1 MKKETVDYKFYKYA
15 VLTFMM
21 FVAAIN
27 YNLLISPAKIVAGGV
42 NGISVILESIFKF
55 SPSVTILIISLA
67 ILFLALACSQYEIVA
82 SALYAS
88 VIYPF
93 FVKITSVIT
102 EIIPLEYND
111 MMLIIIFSGMI
122 SGIVAGVT
130 CKLNMSQG
138 GIILI
143 SQILYKKFHIS
154 IAHTN
159 LIINSII
166 VIVGGIVFGIN
177 NIMYA
182 LIFLYVSK
190 IFTDK
195 IILGT
200 SQKKI
205 FYIITTEQK
214 KIENYIKNVL
224 EAGYT
229 IFNTKGGFMRR
240 KQAVI
245 MTTVPT
251 RDYFKLKEG
260 IHEIDDKAFIVITDS
275 YQVKGGK

>member
-27 YNLLISPAKIVAGGV
+27 YNLLIRPAKIVAGGV

-55 SPSVTILIISLA
+55 SPSITILIISLA

-88 VIYPF
+88 MIYPF

>member
-27 YNLLISPAKIVAGGV
+27 YNLLIRPAKIVAGGV

-55 SPSVTILIISLA
+55 SPSITILIISLA

-88 VIYPF
+88 MIYPF

-143 SQILYKKFHIS
+143 SQILYKKFHIKKN
-154 IAHTN
+154 N
-159 LIINSII
+159 LQMCL
-166 VIVGGIVFGIN
+166 V
-177 NIMYA
+177 
-182 LIFLYVSK
+182 
-190 IFTDK
+190 
-195 IILGT
+195 
-200 SQKKI
+200 
-205 FYIITTEQK
+205 
-214 KIENYIKNVL
+214 
-224 EAGYT
+224 
-229 IFNTKGGFMRR
+229 
-240 KQAVI
+240 
-245 MTTVPT
+245 
-251 RDYFKLKEG
+251 
-260 IHEIDDKAFIVITDS
+260 
-275 YQVKGGK
+275 

>member
-27 YNLLISPAKIVAGGV
+27 YNLLIRPAKIVAGGV

-55 SPSVTILIISLA
+55 SPSITILIISLA

-88 VIYPF
+88 MIYPF

-245 MTTVPT
+245 MTTIPT

>member
-27 YNLLISPAKIVAGGV
+27 YNLLIRPAKIVAGGV

-55 SPSVTILIISLA
+55 SPSITILIISLA

-88 VIYPF
+88 MIYPF

-224 EAGYT
+224 EVGYT

>member
-55 SPSVTILIISLA
+55 SPSITILIISLA

-224 EAGYT
+224 EVGYT

-251 RDYFKLKEG
+251 RD
-260 IHEIDDKAFIVITDS
+260 
-275 YQVKGGK
+275 

>member
-1 MKKETVDYKFYKYA
+1 MKKETLDYKFYKYA

-27 YNLLISPAKIVAGGV
+27 YNLFISPAKIVAGGV
-42 NGISVILESIFKF
+42 NGISVILESVFNF
-55 SPSVTILIISLA
+55 SPSITILTISLA
-67 ILFLALACSQYEIVA
+67 ILLLALICSQKDIVV

-93 FVKITSVIT
+93 FVKITAIIT
-102 EIIPLEYND
+102 EIIPIEYND
-111 MMLIIIFSGMI
+111 MMLIVIFSGMI

-130 CKLNMSQG
+130 CKLNTSQG

-154 IAHTN
+154 IAYTN
-159 LIINSII
+159 LLINAII
-166 VIVGGIVFGIN
+166 VVVGGIVFGIN

-200 SQKKI
+200 SQNKI

-214 KIENYIKNVL
+214 NVENYIKNVL

-229 IFNTKGGFMRR
+229 IFNIKGGFLRK

-245 MTTVPT
+245 MTTIAT

>member
-1 MKKETVDYKFYKYA
+1 M
-15 VLTFMM
+15 
-21 FVAAIN
+21 
-27 YNLLISPAKIVAGGV
+27 
-42 NGISVILESIFKF
+42 
-55 SPSVTILIISLA
+55 
-67 ILFLALACSQYEIVA
+67 
-82 SALYAS
+82 
-88 VIYPF
+88 
-93 FVKITSVIT
+93 
-102 EIIPLEYND
+102 
-111 MMLIIIFSGMI
+111 
-122 SGIVAGVT
+122 
-130 CKLNMSQG
+130 
-138 GIILI
+138 
-143 SQILYKKFHIS
+143 
-154 IAHTN
+154 
-159 LIINSII
+159 
-166 VIVGGIVFGIN
+166 IVGGIVFGIN

-229 IFNTKGGFMRR
+229 IFNTKGGFLRK